1 MPEKNIAEDRV
12 KKNRLRFDEPGQE
25 PPVEN
30 QIYENWQSDEPLQT
44 RRVYNKFPATF
55 YLWIGFFF
63 LLAVAISFGI
73 WYQFYYKGKAKPE
86 FAYKNELLLDKKNLD
101 KIIENP
107 YLPDSSLNPALAKCI
122 NLYRDTYVKRAFLH
136 CEEFLNTPATDEEK
150 SVALTVI
157 GVMFDEAGRYPLSID
172 RFKKAIQYDPK
183 NFHAYYNLTLA
194 YRHAGMF
201 NEARQAV
208 MKAKELAPNDSRVSL
223 LAGNLLN
230 DANDPKAAMEMYKE
244 GIASNPNDP
253 YLIYNLAVSQF
264 RQGNLPE
271 AIENFRKAIIAS
283 GTGQVA
289 VLSHGHLGSIYFNRG
304 DFEGAEHHF
313 REALK
318 LKPNEAKYLYN
329 LGTILL
335 KQKKNEEAI
344 SLFQKALDAGANDPQ
359 VYRYIAEAF
368 SDLRQSSYAI
378 KALQK
383 ALQIKPNDLD
393 SMFQLADIYYSTG
406 DLGQAEEMFRGI
418 IRNSPGDSN
427 TETALI
433 NLGIILDDMDRHAE
447 AISAFEQA
455 ISLNPKNENAYYNL
469 GLAYKNSGEPT
480 KAIENWRKASALNP
494 TLVRNREAIGD
505 YYLENGFYQEAVKEF
520 SDILRSNQ
528 SEYKIKLKI
537 SDAYAK
543 LKSFDSAEKELLD
556 VLNYSKDAKDIK
568 LAHRKLALVY
578 ASGDTRLKGKA
589 KDEAYRG
596 AHIDPD
602 DMESKLVLAKVLI
615 DSGSLMDREKAI
627 DELTIVVRSEVKP
640 KVAALAYNY
649 LGLCYYKNG
658 EYKRALREFQNSIDL
673 DPSLTEAY
681 ENKRAARASY
691 EDSIS
696 DRSSGF

>member
-1 MPEKNIAEDRV
+1 M
-12 KKNRLRFDEPGQE
+12 L
-25 PPVEN
+25 
-30 QIYENWQSDEPLQT
+30 
-44 RRVYNKFPATF
+44 
-55 YLWIGFFF
+55 IG
-63 LLAVAISFGI
+63 AISFGV
-73 WYQFYYKGKAKPE
+73 WYQFYYNNKNKPE
-86 FAYKNELLLDKKNLD
+86 FNYKNDLLLDKKNLD

-107 YLPDSSLNPALAKCI
+107 YLPDSSLNPGLAKCI
-122 NLYRDTYVKRAFLH
+122 NLYRDTYIKRAFVH

-150 SVALTVI
+150 SVALTVM
-157 GVMFDEAGRYPLSID
+157 GVMFDDAGRYPLSIE

-194 YRHAGMF
+194 YRHSGMF
-201 NEARQAV
+201 NEARQSV
-208 MKAKELAPNDSRVSL
+208 MKAKELAPNDPRVSL
-223 LAGNLLN
+223 LAGNILN
-230 DANDPKAAMEMYKE
+230 DANDPRLAMKMYEE
-244 GIASNPNDP
+244 GIAANPNDP

-264 RQGNLPE
+264 RQGSIPE
-271 AIENFRKAIIAS
+271 AIENFRKAVIAS

-313 REALK
+313 REALR
-318 LKPNEAKYLYN
+318 LKPSDAKYLYN

-344 SLFQKALDAGANDPQ
+344 SLFQKALDAGANEPE

-368 SDLRQSSYAI
+368 YDLRQSSLAI
-378 KALQK
+378 RALEK

-406 DLGQAEEMFRGI
+406 DMGQAEEMFRRI
-418 IRNSPGDSN
+418 IKNSPGDSN

-433 NLGIILDDMDRHAE
+433 NLGIILDDMDRHSE
-447 AISAFEQA
+447 AISALEQA

-480 KAIENWRKASALNP
+480 KAIENWRKANSLNP
-494 TLVRNREAIGD
+494 EVSRNREAIAD
-505 YYLENGFYQEAVKEF
+505 YYLENRFYQEAVKEY
-520 SDILRSNQ
+520 SDILRTNN
-528 SEYKIKLKI
+528 SEYKIKLKL
-537 SDAYAK
+537 SDAYMN
-543 LKSFDSAEKELLD
+543 LKSFESAEKELLD
-556 VLNYSKDAKDIK
+556 VLNNSKDANDLKI
-568 LAHRKLALVY
+568 AHRKLALVY
-578 ASGDTRLKGKA
+578 ASGDTRFKAKA

-602 DMESKLVLAKVLI
+602 DMESKLILAKVLI

-627 DELTIVVRSEVKP
+627 DELSIIVRSEVKP
-640 KVAALAYNY
+640 KIAALAYNY

-691 EDSIS
+691 EDSI
-696 DRSSGF
+696 DRSSSF